1 MTLSSTH
8 SGNFQSKKP
17 HSAIFRGMRFF
28 LLSISPGLLT
38 GYAWYDLAWG
48 WLGVVGIGIFFL
60 NQILYTG
67 LPVRC
72 FSAAIT
78 GYVGFLMATPWMSWT
93 VGGLLEA
100 SPFQN
105 SLIVHGIHLF
115 NGGIFVLAALISWGL
130 SRTVAGS
137 IWYTPLVWMCC
148 EAVYPLLLPMKQGCL
163 LLEFEPLIQ
172 IASIFGGAGVTL
184 QLVLMAS
191 VIPLLVMLAFKIGS
205 REQSRQDNR
214 RPAMIGLAV
223 IVAFTATNALWGSF
237 RISQLSIASES
248 SATIPVAIIQGET
261 EHAQAHASL
270 MERSRKYSGGNT
282 LVLWPECSVGKY
294 SQSLTDFSDGKN
306 VANLSVGRGFKFQPF
321 PNPQCYLLAA
331 GYSWTPQGPRGEPVA
346 NEFGFKKR
354 PPWKLAEKFVSAFL
368 ISPEE
373 KLVGRHDKQALMPG
387 GEYTPGEKWCPPLA
401 RWLASLTESSD
412 PDDSAPDD
420 IQLSRGRSS
429 APIGEVNGVS
439 IGVLLCCEDMAPE
452 ISRQLVRQGADVLV
466 TLANGMSFN
475 SEVALKQHLAI
486 SQFRAVENNRYFI
499 RCSSN
504 GVSCMV
510 SPTGKILDALP
521 CFSDCE
527 LSVDV
532 PTAHRSASWYSV
544 LGNSL
549 NIVSFLV
556 LAVAVG
562 YSAVRRKITGGI

>member
-60 NQILYTG
+60 NQILYSG
-67 LPVRC
+67 LLVRC

-78 GYVGFLMATPWMSWT
+78 GYVGFWVATPWMSWT

-100 SPFQN
+100 SPTQTFF
-105 SLIVHGIHLF
+105 IVHGIHLF
-115 NGGIFVLAALISWGL
+115 HGGIFVLAAVILWIL
-130 SRTVAGS
+130 SRFVANR
-137 IWYTPLVWMCC
+137 ILYAPLVWLCC

-163 LLEFEPLIQ
+163 LLEYEPLIQ
-172 IASIFGGAGVTL
+172 IASIFGGAGATL
-184 QLVLMAS
+184 QLVLLATA
-191 VIPLLVMLAFKIGS
+191 IPLSAMLALGITSTAPS
-205 REQSRQDNR
+205 RPNSR
-214 RPAMIGLAV
+214 RPAIIGLAV
-223 IVAFTATNALWGSF
+223 IVVFTATNALWGSF
-237 RISQLSIASES
+237 RTAQLSAIAEG

-270 MERSRKYSGGNT
+270 KERSRKYSGDNT

-294 SQSLTDFSDGKN
+294 SQSLTDFSDRKT
-306 VANLSVGRGFKFQPF
+306 VANLSVGTGFKFQPL

-368 ISPEE
+368 ISPDE
-373 KLVGRHDKQALMPG
+373 KLAGRHDKQALMPG

-401 RWLASLTESSD
+401 RWLASLTESTD
-412 PDDSAPDD
+412 PEDSAPDD

-504 GVSCMV
+504 GVSCLV
-510 SPTGKILDALP
+510 SPTGKILNAL
-521 CFSDCE
+521 S
-527 LSVDV
+527 L
-532 PTAHRSASWYSV
+532 ASA
-544 LGNSL
+544 
-549 NIVSFLV
+549 I
-556 LAVAVG
+556 A
-562 YSAVRRKITGGI
+562 I